1 MGRDPA
7 AGRAATHSSSS
18 QAIHE
23 EGHSHSPGC
32 SSAAA
37 EACERPASRR
47 PGMAPAAAGCAAP
60 ASGEAAAPPAAAA
73 SRRPALLLLLCGVAA
88 AAACPHCA
96 WWCVA
101 HTVRLTGRHWANQST
116 WWLRFTWTLG
126 AELRLL
132 VSPMMV
138 PTWWLLLR

>member
-47 PGMAPAAAGCAAP
+47 PGSGDAAP
-60 ASGEAAAPPAAAA
+60 PPAAAA

-96 WWCVA
+96 WWWVA
-101 HTVRLTGRHWANQST
+101 HTVRLTGRHWANQRT

>member
-60 ASGEAAAPPAAAA
+60 ASGEAAP
-73 SRRPALLLLLCGVAA
+73 
-88 AAACPHCA
+88 A
-96 WWCVA
+96 WWWVA

-132 VSPMMV
+132 VSPMRV
-138 PTWWLLLR
+138 PTWWLLFR